1 MRTLVA
7 LLALALAAGLLWWGL
22 SRGDASP
29 VADDGTQAL
38 APSEAPPGTAAPPAP
53 RPGGLEGAAPRPPR
67 PVAPVDPGATVVSY
81 GSLRIRL
88 VPAEGLTVGAA
99 LRLDLEPLGA
109 ALSPYPL
116 AVLQEDGTWA
126 YERLPVGK
134 YRVRV
139 FAPGAQDAVG
149 EATIKKDAEV
159 AVTIPLAVGVEVPYR
174 VAMYAGDAPDF
185 VTVELLDGR
194 GVRIGGSFH
203 TGAGVAYVSAS
214 STRRLPRDGRVVGLR
229 PGPYRLRATSEAGET
244 DEQAFDAKLGA
255 SPTVELKLRK

>member
-1 MRTLVA
+1 MDL
-7 LLALALAAGLLWWGL
+7 
-22 SRGDASP
+22 
-29 VADDGTQAL
+29 GT
-38 APSEAPPGTAAPPAP
+38 
-53 RPGGLEGAAPRPPR
+53 
-67 PVAPVDPGATVVSY
+67 TVVTY

-88 VPAEGLTVGAA
+88 APGEGLAVGAA
-99 LRLDLEPLGA
+99 LRVDLEALGA
-109 ALSPYPL
+109 APSPYPL

-149 EATIKKDAEV
+149 EATVKKDTEA
-159 AVTIPLAVGVEVPYR
+159 AVTIALAVGAEVPYR
-174 VAMYAGDAPDF
+174 VASYAGDVPAV

-203 TGAGVAYVSAS
+203 TGAGVAYVGAS
-214 STRRLPRDGRVVGLR
+214 STRRLPGEGRVVGLR
-229 PGPYRLRATSEAGET
+229 PGAYRLRATSEAGET
-244 DEQAFDAKLGA
+244 DEQAFDAKIGT